1 MSRMAIPPT
10 RPPRLNGKRTRD
22 DETTREINLTGGPQ
36 GISHVREARDA
47 LLHVSELRS
56 GYGDLPVLH
65 GVSFDVREGET
76 AVLLG
81 LNGAGKTTT
90 ALNLVGQVRT
100 WSGTITF
107 AGEDAT
113 RWDTERAVHNGIV
126 LVPEGRRVF
135 PDLTV
140 EKNLDVGAW
149 SQRRDHSWSEKQRER
164 VFGYFPILGE
174 RRNQLGGT
182 LSGGEQQMLA
192 IGRGLMAN
200 PRLLIVDEASL
211 GLAPVIV
218 RDVFEIVSHINADGT
233 TVILIE
239 QNVGALEVAD
249 IAYVMEQGRF
259 VAEFRGDDLE
269 DPSQVR
275 RLFLGS

>member
-1 MSRMAIPPT
+1 MPRTAIPPT
-10 RPPRLNGKRTRD
+10 SPPRLAGGGTGD
-22 DETTREINLTGGPQ
+22 DQPTREIDLPRPSRT
-36 GISHVREARDA
+36 SDRREAGDA
-47 LLHVSELRS
+47 LLHVQDLRS
-56 GYGDLPVLH
+56 GYGELPVLH

-90 ALNLVGQVRT
+90 ALNLVGQLRP
-100 WSGTITF
+100 WSGAITF

-113 RWDTERAVHNGIV
+113 SWNTERAVHEGIV

-135 PDLTV
+135 PELTV
-140 EKNLDVGAW
+140 EKNLEVGSW
-149 SQRRDHSWSEKQRER
+149 SQRRKHGWTDEQRER
-164 VFGYFPILGE
+164 VFGYFPRLGE
-174 RRNQLGGT
+174 RRDQLAGT

-200 PRLLIVDEASL
+200 PRLLIIDEASL

-218 RDVFEIVSHINADGT
+218 RDVFEIVHAINADGT

-249 IAYVMEQGRF
+249 IAYFMEQGRF
-259 VAEFRGDDLE
+259 VAEFHGDDLK

-275 RLFLGS
+275 RFFLGS